1 MAVIDILHQTLTD
14 DDFVSDCV
22 QRIMLEGDFS
32 ELDLRQLLAN
42 VRGKAK
48 EFVHFESNSLAH
60 RDTRFLVEIEETD
73 EGLPRAN
80 VFTNGICKDIFIATR
95 LFR

>member
-1 MAVIDILHQTLTD
+1 MAVIDILHQTLVD

-32 ELDLRQLLAN
+32 ELDLRQLLDN

-48 EFVHFESNSLAH
+48 EFVHYESNSLAH
-60 RDTRFLVEIEETD
+60 LDTRFLVEIEETD

-95 LFR
+95 LAG